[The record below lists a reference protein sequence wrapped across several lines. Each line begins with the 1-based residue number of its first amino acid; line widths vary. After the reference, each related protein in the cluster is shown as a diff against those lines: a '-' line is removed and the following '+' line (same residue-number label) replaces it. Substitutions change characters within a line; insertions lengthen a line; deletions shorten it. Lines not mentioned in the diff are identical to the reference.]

1 MRSFLSATCCL
12 ALLVGLPSAADAQ
25 SYPRPDD
32 VATPEALL
40 SALYDTFQ
48 RAPGENINWD
58 RFRSFYAPNAVMIPN
73 VEQTDGEW
81 RIMSVDDFVE
91 WIEGIFA
98 EHSPIG
104 SPEDHGLAEDEVHHT
119 MERYGDVVQVM
130 STYERHAWDSEEIDG
145 RGINAMTLV
154 RNDGRWWI
162 VSVAW
167 DEESG
172 AGPIPARYMP

>member
-1 MRSFLSATCCL
+1 MRTVRSTICCL
-12 ALLVGLPSAADAQ
+12 ALLVGADATAMGQ
-25 SYPRPDD
+25 TQAHPDD

-40 SALYDTFQ
+40 DALYDTFQ
-48 RAPGENINWD
+48 RAPGENIDWA
-58 RFRSFYAPNAVMIPN
+58 RFRSFYAPGAVMIPN
-73 VEQTDGEW
+73 VEQTNGEW
-81 RIMSVDDFVE
+81 RVMSVDDFVE

-104 SPEDHGLAEDEVHHT
+104 SPQDDGLEEDEIHRR

-130 STYERHAWDSEEIDG
+130 STYERHAWESDEIDG
-145 RGINAMTLV
+145 RGINAITLV
-154 RNDGRWWI
+154 NNDGRWWI

>member
-1 MRSFLSATCCL
+1 MHIIRSAVCFLVLLFGLPISAT
-12 ALLVGLPSAADAQ
+12 AQTYPLPE
-25 SYPRPDD
+25 D

-40 SALYDTFQ
+40 AAVYDTFQ

-58 RFRSFYAPNAVMIPN
+58 RFRSLYAPGAVLIPN

-81 RIMSVDDFVE
+81 RIMSVEEFVE

-104 SPEDHGLAEDEVHHT
+104 SPEDHGLAEDEIHAT

-130 STYERHAWDSEEIDG
+130 STYERHPYDSDVIDG

-154 RNDGRWWI
+154 QNDGRWWI
-162 VSVAW
+162 VAVAW